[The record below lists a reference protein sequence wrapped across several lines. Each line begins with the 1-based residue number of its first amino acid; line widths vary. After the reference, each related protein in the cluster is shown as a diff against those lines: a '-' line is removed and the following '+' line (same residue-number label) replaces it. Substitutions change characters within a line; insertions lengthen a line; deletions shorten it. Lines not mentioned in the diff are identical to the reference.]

1 MCKLSN
7 LYVVD
12 LFNNTAIGGIEWNV
26 VNSLPQLMNN
36 KCKIVVKQV
45 VSQTKSSSSVDITLN
60 NYVRIIHNM
69 NINSG
74 CNNFNGNSNSNT
86 LCFLDS
92 FAVRTI
98 HNMNINSGCNNFNGN
113 SNSNTLCF
121 LDSFAVRTINANFI
135 TATTST
141 NLTLYAPNG
150 LPAVLTL
157 NRVWDLST
165 IIDDATLSWNV
176 RLEITVNPDEE

>member
-98 HNMNINSGCNNFNGN
+98 
-113 SNSNTLCF
+113 
-121 LDSFAVRTINANFI
+121 NANFI